1 MAVKKKNNKLF
12 IGLGIA
18 GALIG
23 IGIFTYPKL
32 KELFKPD
39 EKIDPNKEDQNQNNL
54 PPGDQNNNTD
64 NSPKEEKKPKEKSID
79 IYKKNKY
86 GDPINKEVEAIQTII
101 NLISQLRGTYG
112 KTIKIDGKS
121 LTFPI
126 GIDGDF
132 GTGTKLGSLYAFP
145 TYKNAGFVTLYNARK
160 KFAYATGY
168 YDKGFPSNL
177 IGTTKES
184 DYRNSYA
191 LGKADGVK
199 KEVTDNF
206 WKF

>member
-1 MAVKKKNNKLF
+1 MAVKKKNNKLL

-18 GALIG
+18 GALVG
-23 IGIFTYPKL
+23 IGIFTYPSL
-32 KELFKPD
+32 KKLFKPD
-39 EKIDPNKEDQNQNNL
+39 EDKLPPDEQQKQNNL
-54 PPGDQNNNTD
+54 PPGDQNNNT
-64 NSPKEEKKPKEKSID
+64 KEEESTLVKDPTID
-79 IYKKNKY
+79 ITKKVKK
-86 GDPINKEVEAIQTII
+86 GSVGKEATAIQTII

-112 KTIKIDGKS
+112 KTLQIDGKS
-121 LTFPI
+121 LKLPI

-132 GTGTKLGSLYAFP
+132 GDQSRLGALYAFP
-145 TYKNAGFVTLYNARK
+145 TYKDKGYITLYTARK

-177 IGTTKES
+177 IGTAKES
-184 DYRNSYA
+184 DYRNSYT

-199 KEVTDNF
+199 KEITDNF